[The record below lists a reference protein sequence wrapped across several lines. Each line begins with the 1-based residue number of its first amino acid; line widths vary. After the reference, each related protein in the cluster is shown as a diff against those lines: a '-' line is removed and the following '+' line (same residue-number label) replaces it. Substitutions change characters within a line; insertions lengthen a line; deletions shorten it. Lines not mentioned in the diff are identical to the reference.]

1 MGNQLHLA
9 GAGRENKLFKE
20 IEDNKEDENEED
32 DNKEEERDNNFTQD
46 VNIWVVSMV

>member
-20 IEDNKEDENEED
+20 IQDNEEEKDKEED
-32 DNKEEERDNNFTQD
+32 DNNKAEERDNNFTQD
-46 VNIWVVSMV
+46 VKV